1 MVVIYTSKSEQSALY
16 KLSNGGI
23 SQISNPP
30 DFNTTTYP
38 TYQIYISCLNN
49 LLLVI
54 YQNTN
59 KYYQYVYSSS
69 SWTNIITDPKKTLYT
84 LINESYCSSSGGY
97 LGIMVNQFDNSTIL
111 SQFYTIG
118 ASTTI
123 TLGRLY
129 GTNTIN
135 YIILTNRTNADN
147 YKFEVF
153 YFESKSL
160 VEPGVKYSFIP
171 YTKTK
176 EDFSIPI
183 QLNDINLTLE
193 DFSIINNSIYYYF
206 IIK

>member
-1 MVVIYTSKSEQSALY
+1 M
-16 KLSNGGI
+16 
-23 SQISNPP
+23 
-30 DFNTTTYP
+30 
-38 TYQIYISCLNN
+38 
-49 LLLVI
+49 
-54 YQNTN
+54 
-59 KYYQYVYSSS
+59 
-69 SWTNIITDPKKTLYT
+69 IIL
-84 LINESYCSSSGGY
+84 
-97 LGIMVNQFDNSTIL
+97 
-111 SQFYTIG
+111 QFYTIG

-135 YIILTNRTNADN
+135 CVVLTNRTNADN
-147 YKFEVF
+147 YEFEVF

-160 VEPGVKYSFIP
+160 DEPGVKYSFIP